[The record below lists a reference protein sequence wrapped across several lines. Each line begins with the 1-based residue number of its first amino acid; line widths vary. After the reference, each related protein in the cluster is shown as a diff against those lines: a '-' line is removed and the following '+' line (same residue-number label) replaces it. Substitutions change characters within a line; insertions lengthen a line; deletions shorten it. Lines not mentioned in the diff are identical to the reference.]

1 MKKMTWIVV
10 ALVSMSINLAS
21 AQSADV
27 TEMIREAER
36 VLGEVQVEENAVDEV
51 NQLDQGVDF
60 YEQGDYQRA
69 EKAFEA
75 VLVEDPFN
83 RKAMAYLKKTAL
95 RVAAANK
102 AEQRTSRARAIA
114 EVEKAWN
121 PEPSL
126 KGNDLA
132 LEAAPEKTEE
142 ELAIEAM
149 TERVKAMNIP
159 TLDFVNAPVQ
169 DVVLFLSETCR
180 RQDGKGINILTLG
193 MSGAMEVGGITISIR
208 DLNLYEALE
217 YITEIGG
224 LKFEVQPKAVA
235 LMPVN
240 YVAPRDLVLKSY
252 DIIPEVGSELE
263 SISGGDSMDDLFGDS
278 VSSGAGPTDVAAFFS
293 IVSWP
298 EGSSAVYQPNFS
310 KLFVKNTEK
319 NLAEVEKILNELKD
333 EAIERRSQQVEI
345 EAKFVEYNEG
355 ALEELGF
362 DWTLYEQD
370 LEGDGEFADF
380 TIKSDGVNTPA
391 QGVSL
396 YGSGLRNNTTALSS
410 FTDAYRQGSSSLIDL
425 LGGAPA
431 TLIFNNDNDI
441 PLDLAISAMEQEGT
455 ADVLSAPKI
464 TTKSGNEAV
473 IRVSERHRFPQDYN
487 VETGQRTAP
496 VVVPQDWEDYDLG
509 VVLNVTPVVD
519 SESNTID
526 LDLRPEITKLLG
538 YDRYQVAYNVY
549 DSGTTDRVVIE
560 GDGSELVARM
570 PFFEKRT
577 IETQVTISD
586 GSTVVMGGLVD
597 ERTETFSDQVPLFG
611 DLPYVGRF
619 FRSEGTRNQKK
630 NLIITVKATQVDDR
644 GLTRSDRIIEREREA
659 L

>member
-1 MKKMTWIVV
+1 
-10 ALVSMSINLAS
+10 
-21 AQSADV
+21 
-27 TEMIREAER
+27 
-36 VLGEVQVEENAVDEV
+36 
-51 NQLDQGVDF
+51 
-60 YEQGDYQRA
+60 
-69 EKAFEA
+69 
-75 VLVEDPFN
+75 
-83 RKAMAYLKKTAL
+83 
-95 RVAAANK
+95 
-102 AEQRTSRARAIA
+102 
-114 EVEKAWN
+114 
-121 PEPSL
+121 
-126 KGNDLA
+126 
-132 LEAAPEKTEE
+132 
-142 ELAIEAM
+142 
-149 TERVKAMNIP
+149 
-159 TLDFVNAPVQ
+159 
-169 DVVLFLSETCR
+169 
-180 RQDGKGINILTLG
+180 
-193 MSGAMEVGGITISIR
+193 
-208 DLNLYEALE
+208 
-217 YITEIGG
+217 
-224 LKFEVQPKAVA
+224 
-235 LMPVN
+235 MPVN

-455 ADVLSAPKI
+455 ADVLSAPK
-464 TTKSGNEAV
+464 
-473 IRVSERHRFPQDYN
+473 
-487 VETGQRTAP
+487 
-496 VVVPQDWEDYDLG
+496 
-509 VVLNVTPVVD
+509 
-519 SESNTID
+519 
-526 LDLRPEITKLLG
+526 LRQK
-538 YDRYQVAYNVY
+538 VA
-549 DSGTTDRVVIE
+549 
-560 GDGSELVARM
+560 
-570 PFFEKRT
+570 
-577 IETQVTISD
+577 
-586 GSTVVMGGLVD
+586 
-597 ERTETFSDQVPLFG
+597 
-611 DLPYVGRF
+611 
-619 FRSEGTRNQKK
+619 TR
-630 NLIITVKATQVDDR
+630 R
-644 GLTRSDRIIEREREA
+644 
-659 L
+659 